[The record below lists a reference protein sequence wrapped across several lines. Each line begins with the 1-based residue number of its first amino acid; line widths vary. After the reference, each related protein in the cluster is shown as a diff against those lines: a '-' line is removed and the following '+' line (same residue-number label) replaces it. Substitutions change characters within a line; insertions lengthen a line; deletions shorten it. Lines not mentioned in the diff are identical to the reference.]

1 MNKEDKPTSSFL
13 DSIMRFIKTQDEK
26 GSVLYQA
33 RNSSEARKAEID
45 KQLKTFADDL
55 KSGKLSYAEMRSRYG

>member
-1 MNKEDKPTSSFL
+1 MNKEGTSSFI
-13 DSIMRFIKTQDEK
+13 DSIMRFIKTKDEK

-33 RNSSEARKAEID
+33 RNASEDRKAEID

-55 KSGKLSYAEMRSRYG
+55 KSGKLSYAEMRARYG